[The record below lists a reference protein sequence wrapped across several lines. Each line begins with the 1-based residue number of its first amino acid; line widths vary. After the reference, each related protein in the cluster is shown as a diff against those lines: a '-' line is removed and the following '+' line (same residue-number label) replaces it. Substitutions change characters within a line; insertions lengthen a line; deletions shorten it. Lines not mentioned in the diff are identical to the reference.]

1 MGKIVKRTIIAT
13 ILLAV
18 LLLITACAPPPMSL
32 KSAFPKM
39 YENPPTTILILPPIN
54 KSTASD
60 AKEYFA
66 CSLSEAIG
74 RKGYYPMPV
83 EATFG
88 VLRDEGLYD
97 TENITPAVL
106 ANFKQYFG
114 VDAVLITSIEEWE
127 KSYAIV
133 AGSLTITAKFALL
146 STANADTLWDFTTKT
161 KVSLGSDNEN
171 FLVALLET
179 AVKTAVEDYFPN
191 CQKANIMTMD
201 AALPSGKHHPAYGQD
216 GDKTIPASKHAVIEI
231 SK

>member
-1 MGKIVKRTIIAT
+1 MKTTIIST

-18 LLLITACAPPPMSL
+18 LLFITACAPQNMTL
-32 KSAFPKM
+32 QSAFPKM

-54 KSTASD
+54 KSTAAD

-74 RKGYYPMPV
+74 MKGYYPMPV

-97 TENITPAVL
+97 TENIGPAAL
-106 ANFKQYFG
+106 ANFKQHFG
-114 VDAVLITSIEEWE
+114 ADAVLFTSIEEWE
-127 KSYAIV
+127 KSWALV
-133 AGSLTITAKFALL
+133 SGSLTITSKFALL
-146 STANADTLWDFTTKT
+146 STANADTLWDFTVKT
-161 KVSLGSDNEN
+161 RVTIGSSSDN
-171 FLVALLET
+171 LLMAALET

-191 CQKANIMTMD
+191 CLRANIVTMD
-201 AALPSGKHHPAYGQD
+201 ATMPYGKHHPEYNTD
-216 GDKTIPASKHAVIEI
+216 TEKLISESKFEVISI

>member
-1 MGKIVKRTIIAT
+1 MKRRTIISST
-13 ILLAV
+13 LLAV
-18 LLLITACAPPPMSL
+18 LLLITACAPPPL
-32 KSAFPKM
+32 TLRNAFPKM
-39 YENPPTTILILPPIN
+39 YDNPPTTILILPPIN
-54 KSTASD
+54 KSTAAD

-74 RKGYYPMPV
+74 MKGYYPMPV

-97 TENITPAVL
+97 TENINPAVL
-106 ANFKQYFG
+106 SNFKQHFG
-114 VDAVLITSIEEWE
+114 VDAVLVTSIEEWE

-133 AGSLTITAKFALL
+133 SGSLTIKAKFALL

-161 KVSLGSDNEN
+161 VVTLESDNDN

-191 CQKANIMTMD
+191 CQKANIMTME
-201 AALPSGKHHPAYGQD
+201 ATLPYGKHHPVYGND
-216 GDKTIPASKHAVIEI
+216 GDKTIPASKYAVIQI